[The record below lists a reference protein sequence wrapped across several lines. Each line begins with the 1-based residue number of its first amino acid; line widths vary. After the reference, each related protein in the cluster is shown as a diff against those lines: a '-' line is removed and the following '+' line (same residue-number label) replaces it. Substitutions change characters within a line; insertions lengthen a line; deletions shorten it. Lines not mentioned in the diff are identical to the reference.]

1 MKPSEVTTVGVVLAA
16 GASSRMGKA
25 KQLLEINGQPLVAR
39 MSALALEAGFEAV
52 VVVTG
57 ARRGAVEAVL
67 PDFVHVV
74 HNPNWATG
82 MGSSVHAG
90 LSFALSL
97 FPKLQYSGFMV
108 TDQPYLTSGLLRKM
122 LSQLKQSS
130 APGIAAYY
138 NGGLGVPA
146 VFRAGLFPELLALD
160 GQKGAK
166 PILHKHREA
175 LQLVPFPEG
184 AFDLDFPD
192 DWERFLREQEG

>member
-1 MKPSEVTTVGVVLAA
+1 MKPSDVTTVAVVLAA

-25 KQLLEINGQPLVAR
+25 KQLLELNGQPLVAR
-39 MSALALEAGFEAV
+39 MSGLALEAGFEAV

-57 ARRGAVEAVL
+57 ARRAAVEAVL
-67 PDFVHVV
+67 PDFVHAVY
-74 HNPNWATG
+74 NPNWATG

-90 LSFALSL
+90 LSFAIRL
-97 FPKLQYSGFMV
+97 FPELQYSGFML

-122 LSQLKQSS
+122 LSQVQQST

-146 VFRAGLFPELLALD
+146 VFAADLFPPLLALD

-166 PILHKHREA
+166 SILRKYQNVLHA
-175 LQLVPFPEG
+175 MPFPGG
-184 AFDLDFPD
+184 AFDLDFPE
-192 DWERFLREQEG
+192 DWERFTRKG

>member
-39 MSALALEAGFEAV
+39 TSALALMAGFEGV

-74 HNPNWATG
+74 YNPNWATG

-90 LSFALSL
+90 LSFAMSL
-97 FPKLQYSGFMV
+97 FPELQYSGFML
-108 TDQPYLTSGLLRKM
+108 TDQPHLTSELLSKM
-122 LSQLKQSS
+122 LSQLKDSS

-146 VFRAGLFPELLALD
+146 VFRARLFPELLALD

-166 PILHKHREA
+166 PILHKYKEA
-175 LQLVPFPEG
+175 LQSVLFPEG
-184 AFDLDFPD
+184 AFDLDFPN
-192 DWERFLREQEG
+192 DWERFLREKEG